1 MDKFNTILSNHKYK
15 SYVTKLEELEKER
28 VFCNHTIEHFLDVAR
43 IAYIQVLERGLDYSK
58 DVIYAIALLHDIGRV
73 LQYTKGIEHDEGS
86 VILAKEIL
94 AETDY
99 LDSEVEIILKA
110 ILNHRNETEDEL
122 SKIIYSSDKL
132 SRNCFKCKAENECY
146 WSKEKK
152 NFHIKY

>member
-1 MDKFNTILSNHKYK
+1 MDRFNTILSNYKYK
-15 SYVTKLEELEKER
+15 GYVAKLEELENER

-94 AETDY
+94 PETDY